1 MGRSLGFGS
10 ITNDLDA
17 LFRLAFAVASP
28 LKGLTLPLMITRRLI
43 MQKARGHSFLARKQ
57 DIELPQLVGI
67 WFQVLFTPLKGVL
80 FTFQSPY
87 WFTIGRQV
95 VLSLGW
101 WSTLLHTVFHEDR
114 ATLEQPRIE
123 KTFRIRGFH
132 PLWPAVPDCSAGF
145 FQFLIGCPQPRSEDR
160 FGLVR
165 FRSPLLTESRLISFP
180 PGT

>member
-10 ITNDLDA
+10 NTNDLIA
-17 LFRLAFAVASP
+17 LFRLAFAGASP

-43 MQKARGHSFLARKQ
+43 MQKARGYSFPTRRR

-87 WFTIGRQV
+87 WSTIGRQV

-101 WSTLLHTVFHEDR
+101 WSTLLHTAFHESR
-114 ATLEQPRIE
+114 ATLEQPEIE
-123 KTFRIRGFH
+123 KNFRIRDCH
-132 PLWPAVPDCSAGF
+132 PLWLVIPGYSAGF
-145 FQFLIGCPQPRSEDR
+145 FQS
-160 FGLVR
+160 
-165 FRSPLLTESRLISFP
+165 
-180 PGT
+180 